1 MPLRLRALLD
11 EGRFIV
17 STDRPDAALK
27 FPPLVYGDVVNVEL
41 SAYRRSQGSSSVFSV
56 VDLSGYDISLAIG
69 EVNSRP
75 SLGFWALTFGGDTSG
90 PISAGATAEEVSAI
104 ISPLTGIVGAGG
116 ITVTGDPG
124 DWVFSFSL
132 AGVQTAGTVAFEGAT
147 TVTASITELTPG
159 TATTPA
165 QWRVQLMES
174 APAGIVSDAWAS
186 GSTTPAST
194 VTTGSGTVWRLNLD
208 PAATTGYY
216 TLTTNSRTTGYLP
229 LSASTLDIKT
239 ALELIAAPC
248 QVIPS
253 STGGVIIA
261 FSTSTTLTIDDALL
275 TIPPTKTALLNL
287 STPGIREMLDGLSFA
302 PAELTVTLADGS
314 SQTTSATV
322 PVVLK
327 MPVAT
332 PAAST
337 FPVYQRTAF
346 QPLTAYT
353 GSGDSLQALTT
364 AGGVISTGSVAFTV
378 VDAVLH
384 TWQLQAGTNATDAAS
399 GYVRPS
405 DYNASTNARVWV
417 QIS

>member
-1 MPLRLRALLD
+1 MPLRLCALLD

-27 FPPLVYGDVVNVEL
+27 LPPLVYGDVVSVEL
-41 SAYRRSQGSSSVFSV
+41 SAYRRSQGNSSVFYV

-90 PISAGATAEEVSAI
+90 PISAGATAAEVSAI

-132 AGVQTAGTVAFEGAT
+132 AGVQTVGTVAFEGAT

-194 VTTGSGTVWRLNLD
+194 VTGSGTVWCLNLD

-216 TLTTNSRTTGYLP
+216 SLTANSRTTGYLP

-253 STGGVIIA
+253 ATGGAIIA
-261 FSTSTTLTIDDALL
+261 FATSTTLTIDDALL

-287 STPGIREMLDGLSFA
+287 STPGIREMLDGVSFA

-314 SQTTSATV
+314 SQTTSAVIGVT
-322 PVVLK
+322 LK

-353 GSGDSLQALTT
+353 GAGDSLQALAT
-364 AGGVISTGSVAFTV
+364 AGGVITTGSVAFTV

-384 TWQLQAGTNATDAAS
+384 TWQLQTGTDATDAAA

-417 QIS
+417 MIS